1 MRDTKAHYEKKRTA
15 RTTTTSK
22 QVSKKAMKDFLMNG
36 GSAQRG
42 IGTKIKSK

>member
-22 QVSKKAMKDFLMNG
+22 QVS
-36 GSAQRG
+36 R
-42 IGTKIKSK
+42 KSNERLFNEWWQCTEGNWYED